1 MSMPHHTREQDGRR
15 GSRIAILT
23 RGLQGGGVQGT
34 MLNTARELVTR
45 GFEVDLL
52 CDARR
57 ATSPAPDGVDLKPL
71 ASYPGFIGRI
81 MAWRADPEALRVLAR
96 PVLFCLIAP
105 EPLRMLPALVRY
117 LRSEQPAALISAT
130 TYLNL
135 IALWARDIAGV
146 PTRILVSEHDHLSQ
160 NIKTSRHG
168 RAWRWRHAPALLAHS
183 YRKADAVVAVSDG
196 VADDLVDQCG
206 VDRARVHTIYNPV
219 VTPDLQA
226 KAAIDPNEPWLR
238 PGMPQVIVSAGRL
251 VAKKDFAT
259 LLHAFAR
266 VRQAT
271 EARLIILGDGRERSA
286 LEALARKLG
295 IAQEVKLAGWI
306 ENPYAYMARA
316 KVFAFSSIREGFGN
330 VLVEALACGCPVVA
344 TDCPSGPAEILD
356 QGRYGRLVRPG
367 DPEALA
373 SAILETLAVSP
384 DTELLRQRAQAF
396 TAQHSTERY
405 LDLLGLR

>member
-1 MSMPHHTREQDGRR
+1 MSMPHHTRELAATC

-23 RGLQGGGVQGT
+23 RGIQGGGVQAM

-52 CDARR
+52 CDASR
-57 ATSPAPDGVDLKPL
+57 AKLPAPDGVDLKPL
-71 ASYPGFIGRI
+71 ARYPRFIGRI
-81 MAWRADPEALRVLAR
+81 MAWRADPEALSVLAR
-96 PVLFCLIAP
+96 PVLFCLVAP

-117 LRSEQPAALISAT
+117 LRSERPAALVSAT
-130 TYLNL
+130 TYMNL
-135 IALWARDIAGV
+135 IAIWARDIAGV
-146 PTRILVSEHDHLSQ
+146 PTRILVSERDHLSQ

-168 RAWRWRHAPALLAHS
+168 RAWRWRYAPALLAHS
-183 YRKADAVVAVSDG
+183 YRKADAVVAVSNG

-206 VDRARVHTIYNPV
+206 IDRARVHTVYNPV
-219 VTPDLQA
+219 ATPELTA
-226 KAAIDPNEPWLR
+226 KAAIEPNEPWLR
-238 PGMPQVIVSAGRL
+238 PGMPPVIVSAGRL
-251 VAKKDFAT
+251 VAKKDFTT

-266 VRQAT
+266 VRRAR
-271 EARLIILGDGRERSA
+271 EARLIILGEGRERPA

-295 IAQEVKLAGWI
+295 IAQDLKLAGWI

-356 QGRYGRLVRPG
+356 EGRYGRLVRPG

-373 SAILETLAVSP
+373 SAILETLAVGP
-384 DTELLRQRAQAF
+384 NPELLRQRAQTF
-396 TAQHSTERY
+396 SAQYATGRY